1 MNAKPH
7 AKTPARRRYK
17 TLVVRM
23 PEENH
28 DALFS
33 YAAEHD
39 CPASVIVREAIKM
52 KVAVGYQPIFS
63 AAAK

>member
-1 MNAKPH
+1 MNS
-7 AKTPARRRYK
+7 TPTTSHSHKRRYK

-23 PEENH
+23 PAEGH
-28 DALFS
+28 KALFS

-52 KVAVGYQPIFS
+52 KVNANYIPILAV
-63 AAAK
+63 AK